1 MRLRKLTP
9 IVLAVLGLLPLLGAG
24 ALVIEKQRNKPV
36 RTLTAGELVLRFERS
51 AWVHDE
57 MTHLPGFKMPPS
69 MMPDMPLPGQ
79 QRMTVEFAVF
89 NGGRTPVE
97 FNTGELVLASAGG
110 TRWPSLAAFDTTE
123 LAPGH
128 SLTTVVGF
136 DVVDGDEPLTLSWE
150 RGDAQQKILATRSP
164 PMARLPALRATDW
177 PKQVSELPPGNVG
190 RGSALYNG
198 RLACFTCHGQQ
209 GLPGSNTVGPPI
221 DGIGTEAATRIQGLT
236 AAQYLYESILDPNA
250 AIAPL
255 CAGGQPCAEPST
267 MPFYGELLSPAEMA
281 DLVAFLIQQTRK

>member
-1 MRLRKLTP
+1 MGLRKIMP
-9 IVLAVLGLLPLLGAG
+9 VVLVALGLLPLLGAG
-24 ALVIEKQRNKPV
+24 ALVIEKQRDKPV
-36 RTLTAGELVLRFERS
+36 RTLKAGDLVLRFERS
-51 AWVHDE
+51 GWVHDE
-57 MTHLPGFKMPPS
+57 MTHVAGFKMPPS

-89 NGGRTPVE
+89 NAGQSPVA
-97 FNTGELVLASAGG
+97 FSTGELVLASGGG

-128 SLTTVVGF
+128 SLTTMVGF

-150 RGDAQQKILATRSP
+150 RAGEKQRILATRSP
-164 PMARLPALRATDW
+164 PIAPLPALKSTEW

-198 RLACFTCHGQQ
+198 RLACFTCHGQP
-209 GLPGSNTVGPPI
+209 GVPGSNTVGPSM
-221 DGIGTEAATRIQGLT
+221 DGIGNEAAKRVGGLS

-250 AIAPL
+250 AIAPQ
-255 CAGGQPCAEPST
+255 CAGNQPCVEPST

-281 DLVAFLIQQTRK
+281 DLVAFLIQQSRG